1 MKKYSDVL
9 RSGIKTLTDN
19 GIEEASVDAYLLFE
33 DIFDMPKSQYY
44 LKMNQIADDGLARKY
59 YDSIAKRAKHIPVQY
74 ITGKQSFYGLE
85 FEVNPSV
92 LIPRQDTEILVEEC
106 LKRFGHVPD
115 TKVLDLCTGSGCI
128 AISLKKNME
137 HCRMTAAD
145 ISEPAL
151 EVAKKN
157 AKRLEAEVTFL
168 ESNLFENVE
177 GSFDL
182 IVSNPP
188 YIPTK
193 VIETLAPEVREHE
206 PHLAL
211 DGTGDGLLFYRKIVT
226 IGKSH
231 LKENGCFA
239 FEIGFDQAEDVSNIL
254 EENGFNR
261 IQVVKD
267 LPGLDRVVI
276 GSRN

>member
-9 RSGIKTLTDN
+9 RNGVKTLTDN
-19 GIEEASVDAYLLFE
+19 DIEEAAVDAYLLFE
-33 DIFDMPKSQYY
+33 DVFDMPKSQYY
-44 LKMNQIADDGLARKY
+44 LKMNQIADDGLVRRY
-59 YDSIAKRAKHIPVQY
+59 YDGIAKRAKHIPVQY

-85 FEVNPSV
+85 FEVNSNV

-106 LKRFGHVPD
+106 LKRFGHMPD
-115 TKVLDLCTGSGCI
+115 AKVLDLCTGSGCI

-145 ISEPAL
+145 ISEQAL
-151 EVAKKN
+151 EVAKRN
-157 AKRLEAEVTFL
+157 ADHLNAEVTFL
-168 ESNLFENVE
+168 KSDLFENVE
-177 GSFDL
+177 GMFDL

-211 DGTGDGLLFYRKIVT
+211 DGTGDGLLFYRKIVAK
-226 IGKSH
+226 GKSH

-254 EENGFNR
+254 EENGFTR
-261 IQVVKD
+261 IQVIKD

-276 GSRN
+276 GSRD